1 VSVESLAI
9 VLHHSRA
16 RGTTKL
22 VLVGIANH
30 DGDGGAFPK
39 VATLAKYC
47 NVHPRRVME
56 ALNTLGALGEII
68 IHEKDGGTH
77 RTPSHL
83 RPNRYELALECPP
96 ECDRTKNHRI
106 DGEHLGRGYKGQ
118 YDPAHE
124 KDPVR
129 VARAKAARE
138 RYLAELEAI
147 ATTEL
152 PPSAENVTSAENS
165 TTPSAENVTTPSA
178 ENSTT
183 ENHQIEPPR
192 EISSVSTSPGR
203 GAPVDNS
210 TAIDFEAVKA
220 LREASRARL
229 ALKGLTITAPIV
241 GGTK

>member
-1 VSVESLAI
+1 MRSALYLWSAILAARAAEGIEIEQIARFELESC
-9 VLHHSRA
+9 
-16 RGTTKL
+16 
-22 VLVGIANH
+22 
-30 DGDGGAFPK
+30 P
-39 VATLAKYC
+39 
-47 NVHPRRVME
+47 VHERH
-56 ALNTLGALGEII
+56 AGHEI
-68 IHEKDGGTH
+68 G
-77 RTPSHL
+77 
-83 RPNRYELALECPP
+83 
-96 ECDRTKNHRI
+96 
-106 DGEHLGRGYKGQ
+106 
-118 YDPAHE
+118 
-124 KDPVR
+124 R
-129 VARAKAARE
+129 VARRVILIMRVVMHGRAMPKHEIRVGDRLRVRDAVSRE

-147 ATTEL
+147 AKTDL

>member
-1 VSVESLAI
+1 MSVESLAI
-9 VLHHSRA
+9 VLHHSKA

-56 ALNTLGALGEII
+56 ALNALGALGEII
-68 IHEKDGGTH
+68 IYEKDGGTH
-77 RTPSHL
+77 KTPAHL

-118 YDPAHE
+118 FDPAHA

-129 VARAKAARE
+129 VQRAKEARA
-138 RYLAELEAI
+138 RYLAELDAI
-147 ATTEL
+147 ANTTV

-165 TTPSAENVTTPSA
+165 TTPSAEN
-178 ENSTT
+178 STT
-183 ENHQIEPPR
+183 ENHPIEPPR
-192 EISSVSTSPGR
+192 EISFGGTSPA
-203 GAPVDNS
+203 APATVDNS
-210 TAIDFEAVKA
+210 TAIDHAAVLA

-229 ALKGLTITAPIV
+229 AAKGFNITEPLR
-241 GGTK
+241 GTK